1 MTPTDKEVVFWI
13 VLAIIVWLPLLIAFL
28 PINWGRKKND
38 DPYRFCPKEEEY

>member
-1 MTPTDKEVVFWI
+1 MTPTDKEVIFWV

-28 PINWGRKKND
+28 PINWSKKKND